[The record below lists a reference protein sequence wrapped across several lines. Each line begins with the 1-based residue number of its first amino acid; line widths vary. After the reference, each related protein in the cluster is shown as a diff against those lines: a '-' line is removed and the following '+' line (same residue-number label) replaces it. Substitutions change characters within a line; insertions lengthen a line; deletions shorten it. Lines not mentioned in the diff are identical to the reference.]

1 MEKILFVNACVR
13 ENSRTLD
20 LSKTVLEK
28 LNTGYTEV
36 NLQKTD
42 LPPLNRENLEKRE
55 KLVLQG
61 NFSDKMFSLAKDFA
75 AADKIVIAAPY
86 WDLTFPALL
95 KIYLEQ
101 ITVCGITFEYKK
113 GIPHGLC
120 NAKTLFY
127 ITTAGGVIYKNYGYD
142 YIKTLAET
150 FFNIPEVLCFKAE
163 GLDIRG
169 ADVEKII
176 SDAKGGV
183 KL

>member
-13 ENSRTLD
+13 ENSRTLA

-28 LNTGYTEV
+28 WNNEYTEV
-36 NLQKTD
+36 NLQKMS
-42 LPPLNRENLEKRE
+42 LQPLKRERLEKRE
-55 KLVLQG
+55 NLALHG
-61 NFSDKMFSLAKDFA
+61 NFSDKMFDLAKEFA

-101 ITVCGITFEYKK
+101 ITVCGITFEYRK

-120 NAKTLFY
+120 NAKTLIY
-127 ITTAGGVIYKNYGYD
+127 VTTSGGIIYKNYGYG

-169 ADVEKII
+169 ADVEKIMAE
-176 SDAKGGV
+176 AKGGI

>member
-28 LNTGYTEV
+28 LNTGYTEM
-36 NLQKTD
+36 NLQKIS
-42 LPPLNRENLEKRE
+42 LQPLNRESLEKRE

-120 NAKTLFY
+120 NAKTLIY
-127 ITTAGGVIYKNYGYD
+127 VTTAGGVIYINYGYD

-150 FFNIPEVLCFKAE
+150 FFGITEILCFKAE